1 MRIPWPGFDGWR
13 RIEAWVTQPPSH
25 VDWLARLPTVAC
37 AITMSATNGR
47 FNGAIMMSA
56 TDACPLD
63 AGDASRQDSIRSF
76 TQTVVF
82 NNL

>member
-1 MRIPWPGFDGWR
+1 
-13 RIEAWVTQPPSH
+13 
-25 VDWLARLPTVAC
+25 
-37 AITMSATNGR
+37 MSATNGR